1 MRHFFAMLIGVFSIA
16 AVHAHSLTI
25 ETGYHGSEESPIPW
39 EVATA
44 HAHIRAADVGQPG
57 AIFVGA
63 TTDRGRMMTLSES
76 GWVPFSAGTV
86 APAIMFNALPSSHD
100 LYVFN
105 TRDYDRHG
113 RLRYDLGLPGHTL
126 CEAARALGTDRF
138 AIGVGYGVLDEDAVR
153 TIERA
158 QSLGSRLDVDHIRL
172 AFVNNDMMQGK
183 KWNEVYRVDCG
194 PVGGG

>member
-1 MRHFFAMLIGVFSIA
+1 MRHYLATLIGILLITTA
-16 AVHAHSLTI
+16 HAHSLTI
-25 ETGYHGSEESPIPW
+25 ETGYHDFTEPPTPW

-86 APAIMFNALPSSHD
+86 APAVVFSALPPSHD
-100 LYVFN
+100 LFVFN

-113 RLRYDLGLPGHTL
+113 RFRYDLGLSGHTL

-158 QSLGSRLDVDHIRL
+158 QSLGSKLDVDHIRL